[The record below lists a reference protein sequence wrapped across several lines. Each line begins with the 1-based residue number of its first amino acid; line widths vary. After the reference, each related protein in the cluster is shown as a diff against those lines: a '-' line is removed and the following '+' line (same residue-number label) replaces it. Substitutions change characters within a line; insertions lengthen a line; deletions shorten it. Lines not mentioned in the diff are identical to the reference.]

1 MAGRSEAEMWTAFR
15 ELDRKIRSLSELR
28 GYLVVQEGVA
38 NAAADRV
45 DHRVYS
51 LGRQFDRL
59 MDDRTEAEAWLTDI
73 VRGGVSSLRD
83 TERADNARRI
93 LQLINREVLAIC
105 ERARALDDRRWLFR
119 FSEHYCESGQYSL
132 EETIERLQSDL
143 EKIMSQTM
151 RRCSGPPSG
160 SRPRS
165 AHIR

>member
-28 GYLVVQEGVA
+28 GYLEVQEGVA

-45 DHRVYS
+45 DQRVYS
-51 LGRQFDRL
+51 LGRKFNRL

-83 TERADNARRI
+83 TERADNARRM

-143 EKIMSQTM
+143 ENIMSQGYV
-151 RRCSGPPSG
+151 SG
-160 SRPRS
+160 
-165 AHIR
+165 

>member
-28 GYLVVQEGVA
+28 GYLVEQEAVA
-38 NAAADRV
+38 NAAADCV
-45 DHRVYS
+45 DHRVLS
-51 LGRQFDRL
+51 LRRQFDRV

-83 TERADNARRI
+83 TERADNARRM

-132 EETIERLQSDL
+132 EETIEWLRSDL
-143 EKIMSQTM
+143 ENIVFQGYV
-151 RRCSGPPSG
+151 SG
-160 SRPRS
+160 
-165 AHIR
+165 

>member
-15 ELDRKIRSLSELR
+15 ELDRKICTLSELR

-73 VRGGVSSLRD
+73 VRGGVSSLRN
-83 TERADNARRI
+83 TERADNARRM
-93 LQLINREVLAIC
+93 LQLIHRETLAIR
-105 ERARALDDRRWLFR
+105 ERAKALDDRRWLFR

-132 EETIERLQSDL
+132 EETIERLQFDL
-143 EKIMSQTM
+143 ENIMSQGYV
-151 RRCSGPPSG
+151 SG
-160 SRPRS
+160 
-165 AHIR
+165 

>member
-1 MAGRSEAEMWTAFR
+1 MWSAFR

-83 TERADNARRI
+83 TERADNARRM
-93 LQLINREVLAIC
+93 LQQINREVLAIC

-143 EKIMSQTM
+143 ENIMSQGYV
-151 RRCSGPPSG
+151 SG
-160 SRPRS
+160 
-165 AHIR
+165 

>member
-38 NAAADRV
+38 NAAADQV

-73 VRGGVSSLRD
+73 VRGGLSSLRNM
-83 TERADNARRI
+83 ERAEDAT
-93 LQLINREVLAIC
+93 A
-105 ERARALDDRRWLFR
+105 D
-119 FSEHYCESGQYSL
+119 
-132 EETIERLQSDL
+132 
-143 EKIMSQTM
+143 
-151 RRCSGPPSG
+151 
-160 SRPRS
+160 
-165 AHIR
+165 